1 MKKLVTI
8 VSIAMAFTLSQSL
21 FAAGDKAAGKQKSAT
36 CAGCHGVDGNSAN
49 PDWPKLA
56 GQSAEYLIKQ
66 MQDFKSGD
74 ERKDATMQP
83 QVANLSDQDMAD
95 IAAWFSSHKVKPGMA
110 DEKVVSMG
118 EALYRGGNPAAGLA
132 ACMGC
137 HAPNGA
143 GNPAAKFPRL
153 SGQHAKYTAKQLR
166 DFRSGERLN
175 DAGKM
180 MRNIALRLTDPEIEA
195 VSQYIA
201 GLK

>member
-8 VSIAMAFTLSQSL
+8 VSIALAFTLSQSL
-21 FAAGDKAAGKQKSAT
+21 FATGDKAAGKQKAAT
-36 CAGCHGVDGNSAN
+36 CAGCHGVDGNSTN
-49 PDWPKLA
+49 PDWPSLA
-56 GQSAEYLIKQ
+56 GQSAEYLVKQ
-66 MQDFKSGD
+66 MQDFKKGD
-74 ERKDATMQP
+74 ERKDAVMQP

-95 IAAWFSSHKVKPGMA
+95 IAAYFSGNAIKPGMA
-110 DEKVVSMG
+110 DEKVVAVG
-118 EALYRGGNPAAGLA
+118 EAMYRGGNPATGVA

-137 HAPNGA
+137 HGPNGT
-143 GNPAAKFPRL
+143 GNPAAKFPQL

-180 MRNIALRLTDPEIEA
+180 MRNMALRMTDPEIEA